1 MYRQP
6 RFFAVF
12 ALIAFGLLLA
22 APATGSAQTTRVK
35 KLDLNTATQA
45 ELEGLKGIGPALAA
59 KIIAARP
66 FKAVA
71 DLKNVSGISE
81 ATYDAIKGQV
91 TVRSARAVAQTA
103 EAKAKTTKEK
113 AVQTTETKAKTET
126 KAVTEKAAQAAAP
139 VSAVGRVNLNT
150 ATQAELEGL
159 KGIGPALAAKIIAA
173 RPFKAVADLKNV
185 SGISEA
191 TYDAIKGQVTVRAPR
206 AVAQTA
212 ETKAVTEKATQA
224 AAPVSAVR
232 RINLNT
238 ATQAE
243 LEGLKG
249 IGPALAAKIIA
260 ARPFKTVAD
269 LKNVGGISEATY
281 DAIKGQVTVRAPRAG
296 AEAREAKAG
305 SETAARETGTA
316 AAVQEEE
323 AVHPTLKPGETVN
336 INTATQEQLEAL
348 LGIGPVKAQAIIAG
362 RPYAQIE
369 DIMKVKGIKEKTFAK
384 IKDYIVVK

>member
-6 RFFAVF
+6 RFFAVL
-12 ALIAFGLLLA
+12 ALIVFGLMLA

-66 FKAVA
+66 FKTVA

-81 ATYDAIKGQV
+81 ATYDAVKGQV
-91 TVRSARAVAQTA
+91 TVRAARAVAQTA
-103 EAKAKTTKEK
+103 GTKAKATTEK

-126 KAVTEKAAQAAAP
+126 KAATE
-139 VSAVGRVNLNT
+139 R
-150 ATQAELEGL
+150 
-159 KGIGPALAAKIIAA
+159 
-173 RPFKAVADLKNV
+173 
-185 SGISEA
+185 
-191 TYDAIKGQVTVRAPR
+191 
-206 AVAQTA
+206 
-212 ETKAVTEKATQA
+212 ATQA
-224 AAPVSAVR
+224 AAPVSAVG

-269 LKNVGGISEATY
+269 LKNVSGISQATY
-281 DAIKGQVTVRAPRAG
+281 DAVKGQVTVRTPKVA

-305 SETAARETGTA
+305 SETAA
-316 AAVQEEE
+316 AVQEEE
-323 AVHPTLKPGETVN
+323 AVQPKLKPGETIN

>member
-6 RFFAVF
+6 RFFAVL
-12 ALIAFGLLLA
+12 ALIVFGLVLA
-22 APATGSAQTTRVK
+22 APATANAQTTRVK

-66 FKAVA
+66 FKTIA

-81 ATYDAIKGQV
+81 ATYDAVKGQV

-103 EAKAKTTKEK
+103 GTKAKATTEKT
-113 AVQTTETKAKTET
+113 VQTTETKAKTET
-126 KAVTEKAAQAAAP
+126 KAATEKAAQAAAP
-139 VSAVGRVNLNT
+139 VSAVG
-150 ATQAELEGL
+150 
-159 KGIGPALAAKIIAA
+159 
-173 RPFKAVADLKNV
+173 
-185 SGISEA
+185 
-191 TYDAIKGQVTVRAPR
+191 
-206 AVAQTA
+206 
-212 ETKAVTEKATQA
+212 
-224 AAPVSAVR
+224 

-269 LKNVGGISEATY
+269 LKNVSGISEATY
-281 DAIKGQVTVRAPRAG
+281 DAVKGQVTVRAPRAA
-296 AEAREAKAG
+296 AEAREAKAKAG
-305 SETAARETGTA
+305 SETAAA
-316 AAVQEEE
+316 AQGEE
-323 AVHPTLKPGETVN
+323 AIQPKLKPGETVN

-384 IKDYIVVK
+384 IKHYIVVK